1 MAGSGIHES
10 VDMPESVRALT
21 GPTASAFAWI
31 GDRSSDIVEHAC
43 RVRFTSAGLDSAKFA
58 EGPMILSANHR
69 SLLDTAAIRH
79 ALPATIRARTA
90 TVGARD
96 FFSPA
101 ATDRGVKLWF
111 RTALCAYV
119 VRTYR
124 VCLIGRGDDM
134 GDGVERITGL
144 LQAGWN
150 VILFPEGTRARGAT
164 LGRFRMGVA
173 HIARLTHA
181 RVLPIWIEGSDGL
194 MPVGGKFINPGPVH
208 VNAGTPMRI
217 GVDESN
223 GDFLVRMRQ
232 EIEALR
238 GR

>member
-1 MAGSGIHES
+1 MTGSGANQS
-10 VDMPESVRALT
+10 ATMPESVRALT

-31 GDRSSDIVEHAC
+31 GDRSSDLVEHAC
-43 RVRFTSAGLDSAKFA
+43 RVRFTSAGFDSAKFA

-173 HIARLTHA
+173 HIARVTHA

-194 MPVGGKFINPGPVH
+194 LPVGGKFINPGPVH
-208 VNAGTPMRI
+208 VNAGAPMRI
-217 GVDESN
+217 GADESN
-223 GDFLVRMRQ
+223 GDFLARMRH

-238 GR
+238 GS